1 MRGGILVEQ
10 ELISSESFLFR
21 KDDSIAINFL
31 EKLFHFIEMY
41 KLSLETVSI
50 LTKIDIDKLN
60 DFYYKNGVLH
70 YDEIRLINKV
80 IVNPF
85 EHVFQTAESNYKM
98 AIRNQED
105 LKKLMSSKK

>member
-1 MRGGILVEQ
+1 MNQ
-10 ELISSESFLFR
+10 ELINSESFLFK
-21 KDDSIAINFL
+21 KDESISINFL
-31 EKLFHFIEMY
+31 EKLFNFIETY

-70 YDEIRLINKV
+70 YDELRLINKV
-80 IVNPF
+80 IINPF
-85 EHVFQTAESNYKM
+85 ENVFEIAESNYKM
-98 AIRNQED
+98 AIKNQED